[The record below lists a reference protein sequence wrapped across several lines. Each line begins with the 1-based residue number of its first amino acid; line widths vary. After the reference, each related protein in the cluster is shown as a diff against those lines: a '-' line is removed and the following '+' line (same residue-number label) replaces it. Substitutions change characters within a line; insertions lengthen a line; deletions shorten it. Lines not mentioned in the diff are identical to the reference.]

1 MIFGFAFQIIFIL
14 VLLSGI
20 IAFVG
25 NRTGRFFGK
34 KRLSV
39 FNLRPRYTATIFTII
54 SGILIMVLTFA
65 TLFLVSRDVR
75 MALFGLEGLKHSIKA
90 GEKQLAATEIKLNN
104 QKKELSDVKKE
115 LEIARE
121 QKNNL
126 EKEKA
131 HLLTLRNL
139 LREEIENQ
147 KVRKVVFGA
156 GEIALI
162 RLLRGGVGAGAAKL
176 AINGVLNDLDE
187 EVKKYN
193 IPNVSVDKADFD
205 ATVSYLANTTGDIVL
220 RIKSIENV
228 IAGSDLW
235 VRLEVLPNELV
246 YHKGEKLVDATIP
259 EGINQST
266 IEEELKSLLST
277 ARFTAARRGVLP
289 NVAGSFGSLP
299 YSEIFEAAKKIKGS
313 TISVK
318 VNVLAKEDI
327 YLIGPLLVKLEIV
340 K

>member
-1 MIFGFAFQIIFIL
+1 
-14 VLLSGI
+14 
-20 IAFVG
+20 
-25 NRTGRFFGK
+25 
-34 KRLSV
+34 
-39 FNLRPRYTATIFTII
+39 
-54 SGILIMVLTFA
+54 
-65 TLFLVSRDVR
+65 